1 MNDTANTT
9 NTTTTRRWDH
19 PDFQVFTD
27 CSGDACPPDNRYAEY
42 CMKVMAKRPLIK
54 DCPEAIADAMRSLA
68 SMYNKRHTYLHRPS
82 CVKEAKKA
90 LGI

>member
-1 MNDTANTT
+1 MTKINRTNTT
-9 NTTTTRRWDH
+9 NTTIRNN
-19 PDFQVFTD
+19 QVFTD
-27 CSGDACPPDNRYAEY
+27 CSGDACPPDSRYEEY
-42 CMKVMAKRPLIK
+42 CMKVMAQRPLVK

-68 SMYNKRHTYLHRPS
+68 SMYMERHTHLHRPS